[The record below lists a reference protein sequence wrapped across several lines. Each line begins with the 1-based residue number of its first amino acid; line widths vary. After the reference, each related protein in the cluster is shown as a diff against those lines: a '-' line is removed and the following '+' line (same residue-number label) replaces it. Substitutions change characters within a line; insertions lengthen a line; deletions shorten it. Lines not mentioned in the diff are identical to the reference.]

1 MKKAKLCYTDT
12 DSFNVY
18 LRIDDIYKD
27 KAEYVKTRFDTLNY
41 ELDKSLLSRKNQKSC
56 WIHERR
62 IRRKNFDKIC

>member
-27 KAEYVKTRFDTLNY
+27 KAEDVKTRFDTLNY
-41 ELDKSLLSRKNQKSC
+41 ELDKSLLSRKIQKSC
-56 WIHERR
+56 WIHER
-62 IRRKNFDKIC
+62 

>member
-27 KAEYVKTRFDTLNY
+27 KAEDVKTRFDTLNY
-41 ELDKSLLSRKNQKSC
+41 ELDKSLLSRKN
-56 WIHERR
+56 
-62 IRRKNFDKIC
+62 